1 MNMTSTMNM
10 TSYERYIAV
19 CELRE
24 PDRVPV
30 SPLIMTFAA
39 RLAGILYSDY
49 CRYGEL
55 MAQAQL
61 QCIRRFGYDSVNVTS
76 DAVRESEAVG
86 APVYWQEDEVPA
98 AGEEPF
104 IKSRDDLKQ
113 LRLPDPLGDNRM
125 HEQIK
130 ALKILREELGDGEVV
145 YGWVEAPF
153 QESAMLRNI
162 NYLMMDIYE
171 NPELVHELMRFSLEM
186 ELEFGLAQIEAGAR
200 FIGVGDAIASLISPD
215 HYREFNYPYV
225 AELVAGLKKAGARV
239 KYHACG
245 NTTALLP
252 LFAELGADIINLD
265 ALIDLAE
272 AKRVLGDKVC
282 IKGNFDPTQVLL
294 HGTPETVKEAARQC
308 IRDGGQGGG
317 FILSPGCEVP
327 RDTPPE
333 NLEALVEAAKT
344 YGRYPLDPE
353 MIS

>member
-1 MNMTSTMNM
+1 MSW

-39 RLAGILYSDY
+39 RLAGIPYSDY

-61 QCIRRFGYDSVNVTS
+61 QCVRRFGYDSVNVTS

-86 APVYWQEDEVPA
+86 APVFWQEDEVPG
-98 AGEEPF
+98 AGGEPF
-104 IKSRDDLKQ
+104 IQGRDDLKK

-130 ALKILREELGDGEVV
+130 ALKILRQELGDDEVV

-153 QESAMLRNI
+153 QESAMLRNL
-162 NYLMMDIYE
+162 NYFMTDIIE
-171 NPELVHELMRFSLEM
+171 DPALVHGLMRFSLEM
-186 ELEFGLAQIEAGAR
+186 ELAFGLAQIEAGAR
-200 FIGVGDAIASLISPD
+200 FIGVGDAIASLISPR
-215 HYREFNYPYV
+215 HYQEFNFPYI

-245 NTTALLP
+245 NTKALLP
-252 LFAELGADIINLD
+252 LFAELEADIINLD

-272 AKRVLGDKVC
+272 AKQILGNKVC
-282 IKGNFDPTQVLL
+282 IKGNLDPTTVLL
-294 HGTPETVKEAARQC
+294 QGTPETVRQAARQC
-308 IRDGGQGGG
+308 IREGGLGGG

-333 NLEALVEAAKT
+333 NLEALVEVART
-344 YGRYPLDPE
+344 LGSYPLNLAA
-353 MIS
+353 IQ